1 MLRFILVACLT
12 AFVVTAPVF
21 AQQTEDVVHL
31 KNGSIVRGTIIEQ
44 IPGES
49 LKIQTQGGSVFVY
62 TMNEIAKISKEPVE
76 MSGRVDAKKDTPVA
90 ETETPFSQADE
101 PVPAPAVCLIGEHS
115 GFPEADARTA
125 ALLICDELRKQGI
138 PVGDPVYRAPISTS
152 VYRVDLHR
160 LGQKVLVRLS
170 QESPVGRVTIERQIQ
185 LGNIEEMI
193 PAAPRLVDALVHR
206 KPIASTADVESV
218 VEQEARM
225 LRKIPVQTSGEIG
238 IFGIYGLGTS
248 EDVGVKPGLKAA
260 VSYERPPYAVAFAF
274 AFAGKVE
281 IDGEEIESIEFGFLG
296 LGGRYF
302 FNKQNFSPYVG
313 GGLTYI
319 ISGGWDNSLGGYAV
333 GGIEGLR
340 FSYYGF
346 RLELRVDKPFSE
358 LPTRHVP
365 VSLGA
370 SIILPA
376 KQN

>member
-1 MLRFILVACLT
+1 M
-12 AFVVTAPVF
+12 
-21 AQQTEDVVHL
+21 
-31 KNGSIVRGTIIEQ
+31 
-44 IPGES
+44 
-49 LKIQTQGGSVFVY
+49 
-62 TMNEIAKISKEPVE
+62 
-76 MSGRVDAKKDTPVA
+76 
-90 ETETPFSQADE
+90 
-101 PVPAPAVCLIGEHS
+101 IGEHS

-138 PVGDPVYRAPISTS
+138 PVGDPVYRAPISAS